1 MIVQAALSGVKA
13 ILLHLSHLSSILGPQ
28 FNIANNNLQ

>member
-1 MIVQAALSGVKA
+1 MIVQAALTGVKA
-13 ILLHLSHLSSILGPQ
+13 ILLRLSHLSSTLAPQ